1 MLKQTFF
8 ILSLWILGACQPYL
22 GDEFKVGP
30 GTTPDF
36 SWNSADQAWAVTVST
51 GEGDET
57 QEVWGIECDGD
68 ENCISSPVTYGS
80 QPEGTK
86 ETMAGPEQLTEGQ
99 TYSVIVVGETES
111 DWLTGLT
118 SVSWHATF
126 TPPSEKTVKLSELEA
141 E

>member
-1 MLKQTFF
+1 MFWISTIKIISNIKTYYGLEQVPLYMTFV
-8 ILSLWILGACQPYL
+8 L
-22 GDEFKVGP
+22 
-30 GTTPDF
+30 
-36 SWNSADQAWAVTVST
+36 
-51 GEGDET
+51 
-57 QEVWGIECDGD
+57 GD